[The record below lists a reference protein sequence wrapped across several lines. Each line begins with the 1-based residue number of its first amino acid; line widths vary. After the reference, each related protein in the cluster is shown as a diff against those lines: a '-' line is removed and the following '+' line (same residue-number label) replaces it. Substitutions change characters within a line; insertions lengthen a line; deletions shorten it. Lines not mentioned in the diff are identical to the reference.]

1 MARTKIRSP
10 TLGDCRLYDAA
21 TGQDLILDGS
31 SAQVLIADIHASVNL
46 SQRFTNTSYTTIS
59 SAVYTFGLMA
69 GAAVC
74 RFEMIRQDG
83 TRVEGVVKE
92 KEAAMKEYEQAI
104 QAGKTAS
111 LGQQETEDVFSITV
125 GNVLPS
131 ETVETNLHY
140 IQPLTDDEKKDQVK
154 FIFPRTY
161 AQRYGQAP
169 TDNSARGTTVHQPF
183 NMKVIVQQSGVIKSI
198 SCPSAHP
205 IQLELGL
212 PDGLVSPDKDESDDK
227 SPSFALVTLTDTS
240 GFLTQD
246 VVLVINAGGLDSPRC
261 FIEQHPS
268 PNHETTAMA
277 LTFVPR
283 FTLPDI
289 KSGVEYVFVVD
300 RSGSM
305 NGERIRLVQE
315 ALVILLRGLP
325 TFGTTFN
332 IVSFGTKATK
342 LWDISRQYSQTSLE
356 EATNHVDSMQADY
369 GGTEIASALSLVYSS
384 LPKPLARPVAVI
396 LLTDGSAWDVPTCV
410 SHTQNAISALP
421 IPQPDSNDP
430 VSFIRV
436 FTVGIGDGASSD
448 TCDSIARVGNGFA
461 VYVKQGEPVAGK
473 CARVVRAARTPMVV
487 DVMVDWTGD
496 QGADHGEQDG
506 IEGASNDDF
515 EIVDNPG
522 KGIQATTESLVPVS
536 AVSLFNNDDD
546 GDDKVMSEAT
556 GPPPAPDPQLPPP
569 PKIQQSPLILR
580 NIFPGTRTQ
589 VYAIVRTP
597 QNESGTKG
605 EELPV
610 TVKIKGVVSTTR
622 TPVELVV
629 PVSRILRSPF
639 KPRTQPQ
646 SGDDTG
652 LNSGLG
658 NVNYTFSQPFL
669 HVIAAKALII
679 DRQDGKHAFPDSIA
693 SQFQNDQ
700 ELKEAYLN
708 KEIVRLGTTYSLA
721 SKLTSFVAVDYRSHE
736 DSSGN
741 PTAES
746 VSSLTSNVIPISGF
760 LASQRR
766 MAVQSQRAGSGKAA
780 RKQLAPRA
788 ARKAAAS
795 ISSSS
800 FAGELP
806 EPRPLYSGKPPP
818 PPAWGPP
825 QSWNAESSVDVSEF
839 QRISDSDGNDRPVK
853 RMNLNGASL
862 PSSFSDPTAT
872 ASGPSSSSNYT
883 PSMQTRQ
890 QARGRVVERERER
903 TGQLRTAGFAR
914 TAPATTPLTTPT
926 TAFIASVSP
935 VSTSPASKSSTDITT
950 SDRLTAI
957 ARLQKFNGQLSLT
970 SPLLVL
976 LEINETVQEVERKLA
991 AVDVS
996 GDVGAT
1002 VLTWAWMEKMRIGGV
1017 GVGEEIVSLI
1027 EKAREWVES
1036 ELAGLLTF
1044 EDVKQKVLSNF

>member
-10 TLGDCRLYDAA
+10 SLGDCRLYDAA

-46 SQRFTNTSYTTIS
+46 SQRFTNPSHTIIS
-59 SAVYTFGLMA
+59 SAIYTFGLMS

-74 RFEMIRQDG
+74 GFEMIRQDG

-92 KEAAMKEYEQAI
+92 KEAANKEYEQAI

-125 GNVLPS
+125 GNILPS
-131 ETVETNLHY
+131 ETVKINLHY

-169 TDNSARGTTVHQPF
+169 TDNSARGTTVHQSF
-183 NMKVIVQQSGVIKSI
+183 NMNVMVQQSGAIKSI

-212 PDGLVSPDKDESDDK
+212 PDGLVSPDKDESENK
-227 SPSFALVTLTDTS
+227 SPSFAFVTLTDTS

-246 VVLVINAGGLDSPRC
+246 VVLVINASGLDSPRC

-305 NGERIRLVQE
+305 EGERIRLVQE
-315 ALVILLRGLP
+315 ALVVLLRGLP
-325 TFGTTFN
+325 TSGTTFN
-332 IVSFGTKATK
+332 IVSFGAKATK
-342 LWDISRQYSQTSLE
+342 LWDVSKQYSQTSLE
-356 EATNHVDSMQADY
+356 EATNHVDSMHADY
-369 GGTEIASALSLVYSS
+369 GGTEIALALSLVYSS
-384 LPKPLARPVAVI
+384 LPKPLTRPVAVI

-421 IPQPDSNDP
+421 FPEPGSNDP
-430 VSFIRV
+430 VPFIRV
-436 FTVGIGDGASSD
+436 FTVGIGDGSSSD
-448 TCDSIARVGNGFA
+448 TCDSIARAGNGFA

-487 DVMVDWTGD
+487 DLVVDWTGD
-496 QGADHGEQDG
+496 QGGVSD
-506 IEGASNDDF
+506 DDF

-522 KGIQATTESLVPVS
+522 KGIQATNESLVPVS

-546 GDDKVMSEAT
+546 DDKVMSEAT

-569 PKIQQSPLILR
+569 PTIQQSPLILK

-597 QNESGTKG
+597 QNESGTKA
-605 EELPV
+605 EDLPV

-622 TPVELVV
+622 APVELVV
-629 PVSRILRSPF
+629 PV
-639 KPRTQPQ
+639 
-646 SGDDTG
+646 
-652 LNSGLG
+652 GLG
-658 NVNYTFSQPFL
+658 NVNYPFSQQPFL
-669 HVIAAKALII
+669 HVLAAKALII

-693 SQFQNDQ
+693 SQLQNHQ

-721 SKLTSFVAVDYRSHE
+721 SKLTSFVAVDHR
-736 DSSGN
+736 
-741 PTAES
+741 
-746 VSSLTSNVIPISGF
+746 
-760 LASQRR
+760 
-766 MAVQSQRAGSGKAA
+766 
-780 RKQLAPRA
+780 
-788 ARKAAAS
+788 
-795 ISSSS
+795 
-800 FAGELP
+800 
-806 EPRPLYSGKPPP
+806 
-818 PPAWGPP
+818 
-825 QSWNAESSVDVSEF
+825 
-839 QRISDSDGNDRPVK
+839 
-853 RMNLNGASL
+853 
-862 PSSFSDPTAT
+862 
-872 ASGPSSSSNYT
+872 
-883 PSMQTRQ
+883 
-890 QARGRVVERERER
+890 
-903 TGQLRTAGFAR
+903 
-914 TAPATTPLTTPT
+914 
-926 TAFIASVSP
+926 
-935 VSTSPASKSSTDITT
+935 
-950 SDRLTAI
+950 
-957 ARLQKFNGQLSLT
+957 
-970 SPLLVL
+970 
-976 LEINETVQEVERKLA
+976 
-991 AVDVS
+991 
-996 GDVGAT
+996 
-1002 VLTWAWMEKMRIGGV
+1002 
-1017 GVGEEIVSLI
+1017 
-1027 EKAREWVES
+1027 
-1036 ELAGLLTF
+1036 
-1044 EDVKQKVLSNF
+1044 

>member
-74 RFEMIRQDG
+74 GFEMIKQDG

-92 KEAAMKEYEQAI
+92 NEAAKKEYEQAI

-131 ETVETNLHY
+131 ETVEINLHY

-212 PDGLVSPDKDESDDK
+212 PDGLVSPEKDESEDK

-305 NGERIRLVQE
+305 KGERIRLVQE

-325 TFGTTFN
+325 TSGTTFN
-332 IVSFGTKATK
+332 IVSFGAKATK
-342 LWDISRQYSQTSLE
+342 LWDVSRQYSQTSLE

-410 SHTQNAISALP
+410 SHTQNAISTLP
-421 IPQPDSNDP
+421 ISKPDSNDP

-448 TCDSIARVGNGFA
+448 TCDSIARAGNGFA

-506 IEGASNDDF
+506 IEGVSNDDF

-622 TPVELVV
+622 APVELVV

-658 NVNYTFSQPFL
+658 NVNSQPFL

-693 SQFQNDQ
+693 GQFQNDQ

-721 SKLTSFVAVDYRSHE
+721 SKLTSFVAVDHRSHE
-736 DSSGN
+736 GSSGN

-746 VSSLTSNVIPISGF
+746 VFSSTSNVIPISGF

-800 FAGELP
+800 FAVELL

-853 RMNLNGASL
+853 RMNLNGASS

-872 ASGPSSSSNYT
+872 ASGPSSSSTYT

-926 TAFIASVSP
+926 TAFVASLSP

-976 LEINETVQEVERKLA
+976 LEINESVQEVERKLA

-996 GDVGAT
+996 GNVGAT

-1017 GVGEEIVSLI
+1017 GVGEEILGLI

-1044 EDVKQKVLSNF
+1044 EDVKQKVLSKF

>member
-1 MARTKIRSP
+1 M
-10 TLGDCRLYDAA
+10 
-21 TGQDLILDGS
+21 
-31 SAQVLIADIHASVNL
+31 
-46 SQRFTNTSYTTIS
+46 
-59 SAVYTFGLMA
+59 TF
-69 GAAVC
+69 
-74 RFEMIRQDG
+74 
-83 TRVEGVVKE
+83 
-92 KEAAMKEYEQAI
+92 
-104 QAGKTAS
+104 
-111 LGQQETEDVFSITV
+111 
-125 GNVLPS
+125 
-131 ETVETNLHY
+131 
-140 IQPLTDDEKKDQVK
+140 
-154 FIFPRTY
+154 
-161 AQRYGQAP
+161 
-169 TDNSARGTTVHQPF
+169 
-183 NMKVIVQQSGVIKSI
+183 
-198 SCPSAHP
+198 
-205 IQLELGL
+205 
-212 PDGLVSPDKDESDDK
+212 
-227 SPSFALVTLTDTS
+227 
-240 GFLTQD
+240 
-246 VVLVINAGGLDSPRC
+246 
-261 FIEQHPS
+261 
-268 PNHETTAMA
+268 
-277 LTFVPR
+277 
-283 FTLPDI
+283 
-289 KSGVEYVFVVD
+289 
-300 RSGSM
+300 
-305 NGERIRLVQE
+305 
-315 ALVILLRGLP
+315 
-325 TFGTTFN
+325 
-332 IVSFGTKATK
+332 
-342 LWDISRQYSQTSLE
+342 YS
-356 EATNHVDSMQADY
+356 SMQADY

-448 TCDSIARVGNGFA
+448 TCDSIARAGNGFA

-487 DVMVDWTGD
+487 DVVVDWTGD
-496 QGADHGEQDG
+496 QGVDHGEQDG
-506 IEGASNDDF
+506 FEGVSNDDF

-546 GDDKVMSEAT
+546 DDKVMSEAT

-569 PKIQQSPLILR
+569 PTIQRSPLILR
-580 NIFPGTRTQ
+580 NIFP
-589 VYAIVRTP
+589 
-597 QNESGTKG
+597 
-605 EELPV
+605 
-610 TVKIKGVVSTTR
+610 
-622 TPVELVV
+622 
-629 PVSRILRSPF
+629 
-639 KPRTQPQ
+639 
-646 SGDDTG
+646 
-652 LNSGLG
+652 
-658 NVNYTFSQPFL
+658 
-669 HVIAAKALII
+669 
-679 DRQDGKHAFPDSIA
+679 
-693 SQFQNDQ
+693 
-700 ELKEAYLN
+700 
-708 KEIVRLGTTYSLA
+708 
-721 SKLTSFVAVDYRSHE
+721 
-736 DSSGN
+736 
-741 PTAES
+741 
-746 VSSLTSNVIPISGF
+746 
-760 LASQRR
+760 
-766 MAVQSQRAGSGKAA
+766 GSGKAA

-839 QRISDSDGNDRPVK
+839 QRISDPDGNDRPVK
-853 RMNLNGASL
+853 RMNLNGASS

-872 ASGPSSSSNYT
+872 ASGPSSSSTYT

-970 SPLLVL
+970 LPLLVL
-976 LEINETVQEVERKLA
+976 LEINESVQEVERKLA

-1002 VLTWAWMEKMRIGGV
+1002 VLTWAWMEKMRIRGV
-1017 GVGEEIVSLI
+1017 GVGEEILGLI

-1044 EDVKQKVLSNF
+1044 EDVKQKVLSKF